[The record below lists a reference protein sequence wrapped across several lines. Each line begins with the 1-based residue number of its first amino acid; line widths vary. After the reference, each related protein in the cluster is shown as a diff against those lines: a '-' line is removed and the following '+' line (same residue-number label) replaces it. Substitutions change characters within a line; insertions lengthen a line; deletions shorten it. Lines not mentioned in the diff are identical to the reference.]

1 MLNKRKAPMQKWQQ
15 KDKIFQKMLDSL
27 QALHA
32 KFPVHTHPEVQ
43 NCRKAFDTMLH
54 ELGEF
59 EKANKKQ
66 KYDIDEFVNTFTANV
81 EFDGNLFDND
91 EDKMQKQFES
101 DFKFNRV
108 NEDAAPVLVYELRG
122 KAIGWYDTEML
133 VGYKS

>member
-1 MLNKRKAPMQKWQQ
+1 MQNWQQ
-15 KDKIFQKMLDSL
+15 KDKIFQKMLNSL
-27 QALHA
+27 TALDA
-32 KFPVHTHPEVQ
+32 KFPVETNPEVQ
-43 NCRKAFDTMLH
+43 NCFKAFDTMLH

-81 EFDGNLFDND
+81 AFDGDLFDND

-101 DFKFNRV
+101 DFKFNKV

-122 KAIGWYDTEML
+122 KAVGWYDTEML